1 MKLCILMRLKLMINK
16 STTVKN
22 KYNNKKTTIDDI
34 VFDSKDEALYYQA
47 LKDMKA
53 KGLIK
58 DFELQPEFILQEG
71 FEKDEKKYRAI
82 KYTADF
88 RVLTNNDYSYIVDVK
103 GMLTT
108 EFKIKM
114 KLFNYKYPDIELRLI
129 SRSIKYGDE
138 YGFIDYYEL
147 QKIRKQNKK

>member
-1 MKLCILMRLKLMINK
+1 M
-16 STTVKN
+16 S
-22 KYNNKKTTIDDI
+22 KYNNKKTVIDGI
-34 VFDSKDEALYYQA
+34 TFDSRDEALYYEA
-47 LKDMKA
+47 LKDMKS

-58 DFELQPEFILQEG
+58 DFELQPSFLLQEG
-71 FEKDEKKYRAI
+71 FEKDEKKYRPI
-82 KYTADF
+82 SYIADF
-88 RVLTNNDYSYIVDVK
+88 RVIINTNSYVVVDIK

-114 KLFNYKYPDIELRLI
+114 KLFNYKYRDIELKLI

-147 QKIRKQNKK
+147 QKIRKQNKKAK

>member
-1 MKLCILMRLKLMINK
+1 M
-16 STTVKN
+16 S
-22 KYNNKKTTIDDI
+22 KYNNKKTIVDDI
-34 VFDSKDEALYYQA
+34 TFDSRDESLYYEA

-58 DFELQPEFILQEG
+58 DFELQSKFLLQEAFVKNG
-71 FEKDEKKYRAI
+71 KKYRAI
-82 KYTADF
+82 YYIADF
-88 RVLTNNDYSYIVDVK
+88 RVINNDSSFYVVDIK

-129 SRSIKYGDE
+129 SRSLKFGNE
-138 YGFIDYYEL
+138 YGFIDYYKL
-147 QKIRKQNKK
+147 QEIRKQNKKK

>member
-1 MKLCILMRLKLMINK
+1 MINK

-114 KLFNYKYPDIELRLI
+114 KLFNYKYPNIELRLI
-129 SRSIKYGDE
+129 SRSVKYGNE

-147 QKIRKQNKK
+147 QKIRKQNRGN

>member
-1 MKLCILMRLKLMINK
+1 M
-16 STTVKN
+16 T

-34 VFDSKDEALYYQA
+34 VFDSKDEALYYEA

-129 SRSIKYGDE
+129 SRSVKYGNE

-147 QKIRKQNKK
+147 QKIRKQNRGN

>member
-1 MKLCILMRLKLMINK
+1 M
-16 STTVKN
+16 T
-22 KYNNKKTTIDDI
+22 KYNNKKTTIDGI
-34 VFDSKDEALYYQA
+34 TFDSKNESLYYEA
-47 LKDMKA
+47 LKDLKN

-58 DFELQPEFILQEG
+58 GYELQPKFLLQEG
-71 FEKDEKKYRAI
+71 FAKNGKKYRPI
-82 KYTADF
+82 MYIADF
-88 RVLTNNDYSYIVDVK
+88 RVINNDDSSYLVDIK

-138 YGFIDYYEL
+138 YGFIDYDKL
-147 QKIRKQNKK
+147 QDIRKQNKKNRGNK

>member
-1 MKLCILMRLKLMINK
+1 M
-16 STTVKN
+16 S
-22 KYNNKKTTIDDI
+22 KYNNKKTVIDGI
-34 VFDSKDEALYYQA
+34 TFDSRDESLYYEA

-114 KLFNYKYPDIELRLI
+114 KLFNYKYPNIELRLI
-129 SRSIKYGDE
+129 SRSVKYGNE

>member
-1 MKLCILMRLKLMINK
+1 M
-16 STTVKN
+16 T

-114 KLFNYKYPDIELRLI
+114 KLFNYKYRDIELKLI
-129 SRSIKYGDE
+129 SRSVKYGNE

>member
-1 MKLCILMRLKLMINK
+1 M
-16 STTVKN
+16 S
-22 KYNNKKTTIDDI
+22 KYNNKKTI
-34 VFDSKDEALYYQA
+34 VDGITFDSKDESLYYQA
-47 LKDMKA
+47 LKDMKE

-58 DFELQPEFILQEG
+58 DYKLQPKFNLQEG
-71 FEKDEKKYRAI
+71 FVKNEKKYRAI
-82 KYTADF
+82 NYIADF
-88 RVLTNNDYSYIVDVK
+88 RVINNDSSSFVVDIK

-147 QKIRKQNKK
+147 QEIRKKNKKAKQGE

>member
-1 MKLCILMRLKLMINK
+1 MI
-16 STTVKN
+16 N

-47 LKDMKA
+47 LKNMKA
-53 KGLIK
+53 KGLIN
-58 DFELQPEFILQEG
+58 DFELQPKFLLQESFVKNG
-71 FEKDEKKYRAI
+71 KRYRPI
-82 KYTADF
+82 NYIADF
-88 RVLTNNDYSYIVDVK
+88 RVINNDGSAYIVDIK

-129 SRSIKYGDE
+129 SRSVKFGDE
-138 YGFIDYYEL
+138 YGFINYYKLQEL
-147 QKIRKQNKK
+147 RKQNKKSK

>member
-1 MKLCILMRLKLMINK
+1 MKLCILMRLKLM
-16 STTVKN
+16 T

-34 VFDSKDEALYYQA
+34 VFDSKDEALYYEA

-53 KGLIK
+53 NGLIK

-129 SRSIKYGDE
+129 SRSVKYGNE

>member
-1 MKLCILMRLKLMINK
+1 M
-16 STTVKN
+16 S
-22 KYNNKKTTIDDI
+22 KYNNRKTVVDGIT
-34 VFDSKDEALYYQA
+34 FDSRDEALYYEA
-47 LKDMKA
+47 LKDLKE

-58 DFELQPEFILQEG
+58 DYELQPKFLLQEA
-71 FEKDEKKYRAI
+71 FVKDGKKYRAI
-82 KYTADF
+82 NYIADF
-88 RVLTNNDYSYIVDVK
+88 RVINNDGSVYLVDIK

-129 SRSIKYGDE
+129 SRSLKFGNE

-147 QKIRKQNKK
+147 QKIRKQNKKNREM

>member
-1 MKLCILMRLKLMINK
+1 M
-16 STTVKN
+16 S

-34 VFDSKDEALYYQA
+34 VFDSKNEALYYEA

-88 RVLTNNDYSYIVDVK
+88 RVLTNNDSSYIVDVK

-114 KLFNYKYPDIELRLI
+114 KLFNYKYPDIELRLLCK
-129 SRSIKYGDE
+129 SLKFGDE
-138 YGFIDYYEL
+138 YGFINYYEL
-147 QKIRKQNKK
+147 QKIRKQNKKSK

>member
-1 MKLCILMRLKLMINK
+1 M
-16 STTVKN
+16 S
-22 KYNNKKTTIDDI
+22 KYNNKKVAIDGI

-129 SRSIKYGDE
+129 SRSVKYGNE

>member
-1 MKLCILMRLKLMINK
+1 M
-16 STTVKN
+16 S
-22 KYNNKKTTIDDI
+22 KYNNKKTVVDGIT
-34 VFDSKDEALYYQA
+34 FDSKDESLYYQA

-114 KLFNYKYPDIELRLI
+114 KLFNYKYPNIELRLI
-129 SRSIKYGDE
+129 SRSIKFGDE

-147 QKIRKQNKK
+147 QKLRKKNRGVKK

>member
-1 MKLCILMRLKLMINK
+1 M
-16 STTVKN
+16 S
-22 KYNNKKTTIDDI
+22 KYNNKKTVIDGI
-34 VFDSKDEALYYQA
+34 TFDSRDESLYYEA

-58 DFELQPEFILQEG
+58 DFELQPKYLLQEG
-71 FEKDEKKYRAI
+71 FEKDEKKYRPI

>member
-1 MKLCILMRLKLMINK
+1 M
-16 STTVKN
+16 T
-22 KYNNKKTTIDDI
+22 KYNNKKTVIDGI
-34 VFDSKDEALYYQA
+34 TFDSKDESLYYEA
-47 LKDMKA
+47 LKNMKA

-58 DFELQPEFILQEG
+58 EFRLQPKFILQEA
-71 FEKDEKKYRAI
+71 FVKNDKKYRAI
-82 KYTADF
+82 TYIADF
-88 RVLTNNDYSYIVDVK
+88 RVINNDGSAYIVDVK

-129 SRSIKYGDE
+129 SRSIKFGDE

-147 QKIRKQNKK
+147 QDIRKQNRGSVKK

>member
-1 MKLCILMRLKLMINK
+1 MINK
-16 STTVKN
+16 STKVKN

-114 KLFNYKYPDIELRLI
+114 KLFNYKYPNIELRLI
-129 SRSIKYGDE
+129 SRSVKYGNE

-147 QKIRKQNKK
+147 QKIRKQNRGN